1 MRKKT
6 IPFETQK
13 GVIKEHIEKDDTHLI
28 LKRVQFLDKGVE
40 CVDRF
45 QIRHNGKITHFSPN
59 QKFIESV
66 YQTLIGE

>member
-6 IPFETQK
+6 PPFEKQK
-13 GVIKEHIEKDDTHLI
+13 DVLKEHLEKDDTHLV

-45 QIRHNGKITHFSPN
+45 QIRHNGKITHFSADRF
-59 QKFIESV
+59 FIESV
-66 YQTLIGE
+66 YQTLVGE